1 MVFNKFAIIIETKK
15 ILVFNLFLA
24 TRKETSSASEII
36 FSIVKVV
43 DKVSRHN
50 SIYSE
55 KSDELSD
62 FKNDIVQCGGIIQR
76 VSEKE
81 LMTDQAYNNVQP
93 IDESAKSRDF
103 FQDSNPP
110 GKNTR
115 QQELNLETFFRILH
129 MLV

>member
-1 MVFNKFAIIIETKK
+1 M
-15 ILVFNLFLA
+15 FLA
-24 TRKETSSASEII
+24 TRKKTSSASEII

-55 KSDELSD
+55 KSDALSD

-93 IDESAKSRDF
+93 IEESAKSRDF

-115 QQELNLETFFRILH
+115 QQELNLEIFFRILH